1 MSLIDLTDL
10 FFDPDIA
17 GQSFCVIRR
26 QQTINVHGEGVD
38 TETRFYPIGQ
48 ISPTG
53 DNSLVREAAFQ
64 AQMDTIMVLT
74 TFRLRAVAR
83 EVSNPGNLPVP
94 PASATYQPD
103 IVLFNGSHYVVQT
116 LNEFTQFGGGFVEAE
131 CVSID
136 YVDNPPAPAPS
147 SSPQ

>member
-1 MSLIDLTDL
+1 MSLIDFTDL

-26 QQTINVHGEGVD
+26 QQTINAHGEGVD
-38 TETRFYPIGQ
+38 TETRFYPVGQ

-53 DNSLVREAAFQ
+53 DNSLVREDAFQ

-83 EVSNPGNLPVP
+83 EVSNPGNLPVQP
-94 PASATYQPD
+94 VPVTYQPD

-116 LNEFTQFGGGFVEAE
+116 LNEFTQFGGGFVQAE
-131 CVSID
+131 CLSID
-136 YVDNPPAPAPS
+136 YVDNPPAP
-147 SSPQ
+147 